1 MTWKDIIKAPP
12 LTPEQEKEVQ
22 EEMRFRNLER
32 PDAEKRIRRK
42 NKKTGQ
48 RKQATYEDWMRNKKA
63 EDLGDTMDRRERSM
77 TDKDKLLR
85 AVYRIKDD
93 LEDLH
98 DDGKY
103 LGRRDYFEKLLKNIS
118 GYNEDNRHYDGK
130 MILKF
135 FDDLAGLEH
144 DAEDVRNEIIKVAE
158 YIKDYAPEG
167 E

>member
-1 MTWKDIIKAPP
+1 MTWKDK
-12 LTPEQEKEVQ
+12 
-22 EEMRFRNLER
+22 
-32 PDAEKRIRRK
+32 IRK
-42 NKKTGQ
+42 
-48 RKQATYEDWMRNKKA
+48 
-63 EDLGDTMDRRERSM
+63 DLGDTMDRRERSM

-98 DDGKY
+98 DDEKY
-103 LGRRDYFEKLLKNIS
+103 LGRRDYLEKLLKDIS

-130 MILKF
+130 RILKF

-144 DAEDVRNEIIKVAE
+144 EAENVRNEIIKVAE
-158 YIKDYAPEG
+158 YIQDYAPEG